1 MDRET
6 TQMILTFQGLETNEN
21 EKSLSTPIDILAWSF
36 GAHVTSEENK
46 PVMSHL
52 QNISM
57 TKYVTDA
64 SPLFFKCI
72 TEQRAFKNVFFES
85 TNKNQNIKFL
95 LQDVVIT
102 SLSTGGSGGE
112 SRLTENICLGFK
124 KMEIIYEDRAKENSK
139 EVKSG
144 TIENKNPFGSG
155 RHY

>member
-1 MDRET
+1 MDRDT

-36 GAHVTSEENK
+36 GAHVTAEENK
-46 PVMSHL
+46 PVLSHL

-64 SPLFFKCI
+64 TPLFFKCI
-72 TEQRAFKNVFFES
+72 TEQRNFKTVVFES

-102 SLSTGGSGGE
+102 SISTGGSGGE

-124 KMEIIYEDRAKENSK
+124 SMELVYEDRTKENTK
-139 EVKSG
+139 AVKSG
-144 TIENKNPFGSG
+144 AIENKNPFGSG
-155 RHY
+155 RNY